1 MCSILY
7 GMHPYINGFK
17 IKNSA
22 NIIRL
27 NDLVYYLLIYLRIIK
42 MHVTAVNN
50 LIYLDGI
57 GLNSIQNDT

>member
-1 MCSILY
+1 MSSILY

-22 NIIRL
+22 TIIRL
-27 NDLVYYLLIYLRIIK
+27 NVLVYYLLIYLRIIK
-42 MHVTAVNN
+42 MQVTAVNN

-57 GLNSIQNDT
+57 LKQPV